1 MLGSE
6 PPPTTQFA
14 TLLWSFLVKIS
25 LDWISDYVDLSEL
38 DPETIAD
45 RLTLATAE
53 VEGFETIERSVAGVL
68 VAEVISVES
77 IATEADK
84 AEGKS
89 LAVVEVDCGG
99 KKYQTVC
106 GAPNVRVA
114 MKAPF
119 APAGTVLAEDTKIE
133 ATELRG
139 HKSEGVLCSPA
150 ELGLS
155 RWHEGLFE
163 CPPELEAGTQ
173 IADLI
178 PAEDVLIEIDN
189 KSLTHR
195 PDLWGHY
202 GFARE
207 FAAIFERPLKPLPM
221 DDLSAYNK
229 LPEYALSVDDF
240 ENCPCYACIEFGC
253 KATIPSPIVMQRRLH
268 ALGQRTFNLLVD
280 VTNYV
285 MLELGQPTHAFDG
298 DRLDAIRVAPM
309 GKEGTFTTLDGQE
322 RKMLPDDLLIWDAKK
337 PVALAGVMGGLNSEV
352 EDTTKKLLL
361 ESANFKASRVRHTS
375 VRLDLRTDAA
385 QRFEKTQP
393 PANTKLAI
401 ARILKLVD
409 DAKGEPK
416 VTSRLTV
423 AGDLKEA
430 YRSVELAPGSLATM
444 AGAEIPDDEVL
455 GILHRLE
462 FEAEFAAD
470 GTLKVGVPPHRSEKD
485 IAIPQDIAEEVLRVY
500 GYGKIEPRM
509 PEMPLKPLLPNKC
522 LRTEHKARRLLA
534 AGHAFAEVHTY
545 GWTDDNWIAKLGFE
559 PQKTLEFA
567 NRIAQQYSRLRTTLM
582 PNLLALVDVNRTHR
596 DAFRL
601 FELGR
606 VYEATKD
613 GCDETT
619 RLGGISYQQSP
630 QPPLEEH
637 LRSVKGAIEDLGR
650 MIGGEPFSFIPAEAN
665 QFPWQEPGHWVAIR
679 CGEET
684 VGGLGAVTGKAL
696 EAVAP
701 DGGQV
706 VWFEIDFD
714 RLEGPI
720 FPVVE
725 YEAPP
730 KYPGSWQDFSLV
742 WDLDQGFAALESVLA
757 QFSHSLMTGREFV
770 TSYKGKGLPKGKAS
784 YSYRFWIGSPDHT
797 LTSEEIDDFR
807 NAFLA
812 FLKDRDIALR

>member
-1 MLGSE
+1 M
-6 PPPTTQFA
+6 
-14 TLLWSFLVKIS
+14 KIS
-25 LDWISDYVDLSEL
+25 LDWISDYVDLSGL

-53 VEGFETIERSVAGVL
+53 VEGFEVLRRSVEGVL
-68 VAEVISVES
+68 IAEVLSVES
-77 IATEADK
+77 IANDAEA

-106 GAPNVRVA
+106 GAPNVRVG

-119 APAGTVLAEDTKIE
+119 APAGVVLAEDTRIE
-133 ATELRG
+133 ETELRG

-150 ELGLS
+150 ELGMS

-163 CPPELEAGTQ
+163 CPQELKAGTLL
-173 IADLI
+173 ATLV

-207 FAAIFERPLKPLPM
+207 FAAIFGRPLKPLPM
-221 DDLSAYNK
+221 VDLAEFDS
-229 LPEYALSVDDF
+229 LPEYALTVEDS
-240 ENCPCYACIEFGC
+240 ENCPCYACIEFDC
-253 KATIPSPIVMQRRLH
+253 KATIPSPMVMQRRLH
-268 ALGQRTFNLLVD
+268 ALGQRTMNLSVD
-280 VTNYV
+280 VTNYA

-298 DRLDAIRVAPM
+298 DRVTAIRVAPM
-309 GKEGTFTTLDGQE
+309 GEEGTFTTLDGQE
-322 RKMLPDDLLIWDAKK
+322 RKMLPDDLLIWNAEE

-352 EDTTKKLLL
+352 AESTKKLLL

-375 VRLDLRTDAA
+375 VRLDLRTESA

-393 PANTKLAI
+393 PINVKRGI
-401 ARILKLVD
+401 ARILKLVEEAGAD
-409 DAKGEPK
+409 PK
-416 VTSRLTV
+416 VTSRMTV
-423 AGDLKEA
+423 AGDLKEG
-430 YRSVELAPGSLATM
+430 YRPVELASGSLATM
-444 AGAEIPDDEVL
+444 AGADIPEEDVL
-455 GILHRLE
+455 GILRRLE

-485 IAIPQDIAEEVLRVY
+485 IAIPQDIAEEVLRVF
-500 GYGKIEPRM
+500 GYGKIEPQM
-509 PEMPLKPLLPNKC
+509 PKMPLKPLLANKD

-534 AGHAFAEVHTY
+534 AGHHFAEVHTY

-559 PQKTLEFA
+559 PKKALAFA
-567 NRIAQQYSRLRTTLM
+567 NPIAQQNRLLRTTVI
-582 PNLLALVDVNRTHR
+582 PNLLALVEVNRTHR

-606 VYEATKD
+606 VYEASDHGCNETK
-613 GCDETT
+613 

-637 LRSVKGAIEDLGR
+637 LRSIKGAIEDLGR
-650 MIGGEPFSFIPAEAN
+650 MIGGEPFSFVPATES
-665 QFPWQEPGHWVAIR
+665 QFPWQVPGHWVAIQ
-679 CGEET
+679 CGKET
-684 VGGLGAVTGKAL
+684 VGGLGALAGAAL
-696 EAVAP
+696 EVVAP

-720 FPVVE
+720 FPAVE

-730 KYPGSWQDFSLV
+730 RYPGSWQDFSLV
-742 WDLDQGFAALESVLA
+742 WDLDQGFAALEGVLG
-757 QFSHSLMTGREFV
+757 QFNHPLVSGREFV

-784 YSYRFWIGSPDHT
+784 YSYRFWIGAADHT
-797 LTSEEIDDFR
+797 LTSEEIEDFR
-807 NAFLA
+807 NAFLG
-812 FLKDRDIALR
+812 FLKQREIELR

>member
-1 MLGSE
+1 M
-6 PPPTTQFA
+6 
-14 TLLWSFLVKIS
+14 KIS
-25 LDWISDYVDLSEL
+25 LDWISDYVDLSGL

-53 VEGFETIERSVAGVL
+53 VEGFEILQRNVEGVI
-68 VAEVISVES
+68 VAEILSVDS
-77 IATEADK
+77 IASEAEI

-89 LAVVEVDCGG
+89 LAVVEVDCGK

-106 GAPNVRVA
+106 GAPNVRVG

-119 APAGTVLAEDTKIE
+119 APAGVVLAEGMTIE
-133 ATELRG
+133 ATDLRG
-139 HKSEGVLCSPA
+139 HKSEGILCSAA

-163 CPPELEAGTQ
+163 CPLELEAGTPL
-173 IADLI
+173 ASLI

-207 FAAIFERPLKPLPM
+207 FAAIFERPLKPLPVV
-221 DDLSAYNK
+221 DVAEFDE
-229 LPEYALSVDDF
+229 LPKYPLTVEDF
-240 ENCPCYACIEFGC
+240 ENCPCYACIEFQC

-268 ALGQRTFNLLVD
+268 ALGQRTMNLSVD
-280 VTNYV
+280 VTNYA

-298 DRLDAIRVAPM
+298 DRVTAIRVAPM
-309 GKEGTFTTLDGQE
+309 GRDGTFTTLDGQE
-322 RKMLPDDLLIWDAKK
+322 RKMLPDDLLIWNAEK

-352 EDTTKKLLL
+352 EESTTKLLL

-375 VRLDLRTDAA
+375 VRLDLRTESA

-393 PANTKLAI
+393 PVNVKRAI
-401 ARILKLVD
+401 ARILRLIE
-409 DAKGEPK
+409 DAGAAPK
-416 VTSRLTV
+416 VTSRMTV

-430 YRSVELAPGSLATM
+430 YRPVQLAPGSLATM
-444 AGAEIPDDEVL
+444 AGADIPEEEVL
-455 GILHRLE
+455 GILHRLD

-509 PEMPLKPLLPNKC
+509 PEMPLKPLLANKD

-534 AGHAFAEVHTY
+534 AGHHFAEVHTY

-559 PQKTLEFA
+559 PVKALALA
-567 NRIAQQYSRLRTTLM
+567 NPIAQPNRLLRTTVI
-582 PNLLALVDVNRTHR
+582 PNLLALVEVNRTHR
-596 DAFRL
+596 DVFRL

-606 VYEATKD
+606 AYEAADKACSETK
-613 GCDETT
+613 
-619 RLGGISYQQSP
+619 RLAGISYQQSP

-637 LRSVKGAIEDLGR
+637 LRSIKGAIEDLGR
-650 MIGGEPFSFIPAEAN
+650 MIGGKPFSFVPATESR
-665 QFPWQEPGHWVAIR
+665 FPWQEPGHWVAIQ
-679 CGEET
+679 CGNET
-684 VGGLGAVTGKAL
+684 VGGLGALAGAAL

-730 KYPGSWQDFSLV
+730 RYPGSWQDFSLV
-742 WDLDQGFAALESVLA
+742 WDLDQGFAALENVLG
-757 QFSHSLMTGREFV
+757 QFEHPLVTGREFI

-784 YSYRFWIGSPDHT
+784 YSYRFWIGAADHT
-797 LTSEEIDDFR
+797 LTSEEIEDFR
-807 NAFLA
+807 NRFLG
-812 FLKDRDIALR
+812 FLKQREIALR

>member
-1 MLGSE
+1 M
-6 PPPTTQFA
+6 
-14 TLLWSFLVKIS
+14 KIS
-25 LDWISDYVDLSEL
+25 VDWISDFVDLSGL

-45 RLTLATAE
+45 RLTLAMAE
-53 VEGFETIERSVAGVL
+53 VEGFEVVERSVAGVL
-68 VAEVISVES
+68 VAEVLSVKS
-77 IATEADK
+77 IVTEAEA

-89 LAVVEVDCGG
+89 LAFVEVDCGG
-99 KKYQTVC
+99 RKYQTVC
-106 GAPNVRVA
+106 GAPNVRVG

-119 APAGTVLAEDTKIE
+119 APAGVVLAGDTKIE
-133 ATELRG
+133 STELRG
-139 HKSEGVLCSPA
+139 HKSEGILCSAA
-150 ELGLS
+150 ELGMS

-163 CPPELEAGTQ
+163 CPLELETGTLL
-173 IADLI
+173 ADLI
-178 PAEDVLIEIDN
+178 PPADILIEIDN

-221 DDLSAYNK
+221 MDVAAYDE
-229 LPEYALSVDDF
+229 LPEYSLSVEDF
-240 ENCPCYACIEFGC
+240 ENCPCYGCIEFEC

-298 DRLDAIRVAPM
+298 DRIDAIRVAPM
-309 GKEGTFTTLDGQE
+309 GEAGTFTTLDGQE
-322 RKMLPDDLLIWDAKK
+322 RKMLPDDLLIWDAEK

-352 EDTTKKLLL
+352 GDSTKKLLL

-393 PANTKLAI
+393 PANVKLAI

-430 YRSVELAPGSLATM
+430 YRSVELAPGSLTTM
-444 AGAEIPDDEVL
+444 AGVDIAEAEVL
-455 GILHRLE
+455 SILHRLE
-462 FEAEFAAD
+462 FKAEFAAD

-500 GYGKIEPRM
+500 GYGKIAPCM
-509 PEMPLKPLLPNKC
+509 PEMPLKPLLANQG

-534 AGHAFAEVHTY
+534 AGHHFAEVHTY

-559 PQKTLEFA
+559 PKKALEFA
-567 NRIAQQYSRLRTTLM
+567 NRIAQQNSRLRTTLM

-596 DAFRL
+596 DAVRL
-601 FELGR
+601 FELGH
-606 VYEATKD
+606 VYEAAKK
-613 GCDETT
+613 GCNETT

-650 MIGGEPFSFIPAEAN
+650 MIGGKPFSFVPAEAS
-665 QFPWQEPGHWVAIR
+665 QFPWQAPGHWVAIQ
-679 CGEET
+679 CDGET
-684 VGGLGAVTGKAL
+684 VGGLGALAGTTL
-696 EAVAP
+696 EVVAP

-706 VWFEIDFD
+706 VWFELEFD

-720 FPVVE
+720 FPLVE

-730 KYPGSWQDFSLV
+730 RYPGSWQDFSLV
-742 WDLDQGFAALESVLA
+742 WDLDQGFAALEAVLA
-757 QFSHSLMTGREFV
+757 KFSHPLMTGREFV

-784 YSYRFWIGSPDHT
+784 YSYRFWIGAGRSHAHKRRDRGLPQWISW
-797 LTSEEIDDFR
+797 LSER
-807 NAFLA
+807 A
-812 FLKDRDIALR
+812 